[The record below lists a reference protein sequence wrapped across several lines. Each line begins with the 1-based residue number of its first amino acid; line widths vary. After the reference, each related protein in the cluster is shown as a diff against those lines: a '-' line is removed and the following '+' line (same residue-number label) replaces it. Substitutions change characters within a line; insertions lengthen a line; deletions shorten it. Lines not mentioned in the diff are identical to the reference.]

1 MPKDWLAVRPD
12 LEAAIQ
18 GDGFGFMA
26 RDEEED
32 MS

>member
-12 LEAAIQ
+12 LEAASQ
-18 GDGFGFMA
+18 GDGFGCMV
-26 RDEEED
+26 REEED